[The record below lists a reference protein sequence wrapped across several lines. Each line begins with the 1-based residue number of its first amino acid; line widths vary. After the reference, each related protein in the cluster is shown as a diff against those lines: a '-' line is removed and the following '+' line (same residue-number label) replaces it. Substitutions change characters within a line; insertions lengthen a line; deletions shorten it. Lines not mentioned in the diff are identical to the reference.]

1 MMLIATLFS
10 YDLCLSYGYQKMDC
24 GRNLPQKEARFLVPN
39 PGAWGTALRAEGG
52 HPKSLGAGR
61 VAQRCA
67 AHVPALCAWQ
77 HPLSP
82 ACLALPSVL
91 WWGMSGPLRLCS
103 KERFS
108 QRLDEKSVM
117 VDRSAFILCV
127 CFLQGGIVIISTSM
141 GIHGV
146 ATLFDE
152 ALLRRLRIG
161 EYKSI
166 FYYDMNLTYFY

>member
-1 MMLIATLFS
+1 
-10 YDLCLSYGYQKMDC
+10 
-24 GRNLPQKEARFLVPN
+24 
-39 PGAWGTALRAEGG
+39 
-52 HPKSLGAGR
+52 
-61 VAQRCA
+61 
-67 AHVPALCAWQ
+67 
-77 HPLSP
+77 
-82 ACLALPSVL
+82 
-91 WWGMSGPLRLCS
+91 
-103 KERFS
+103 
-108 QRLDEKSVM
+108 M